1 MDFVERVPLHK
12 GPKTIFFK
20 SQGNCRD
27 GQGCRDNLGARLVI
41 FMNLQ
46 KYFSRLGL
54 LPAFWLAI
62 VLVGCSSTQ
71 SSNYPTLRQTDIHVS
86 WPMTHYR
93 DAAAFGRLTLGEKER
108 INAAY
113 SAYET
118 AYNQAL
124 QAAHGNR
131 DAPTPD
137 NVKALANEVVRVI
150 SATPMI
156 SSVP

>member
-1 MDFVERVPLHK
+1 MNFKKYSLRFV
-12 GPKTIFFK
+12 
-20 SQGNCRD
+20 
-27 GQGCRDNLGARLVI
+27 
-41 FMNLQ
+41 
-46 KYFSRLGL
+46 
-54 LPAFWLAI
+54 PALWLAF
-62 VLVGCSSTQ
+62 VLAACSSTQ
-71 SSNYPTLRQTDIHVS
+71 SANYPTLKQTDIHVY
-86 WPMTHYR
+86 WPMYNYR
-93 DAAAFGRLTLGEKER
+93 NAAGFGRLTLGEKER

-124 QAAHGNR
+124 QAAHGNG
-131 DAPTPD
+131 DAPTPE

>member
-1 MDFVERVPLHK
+1 MN
-12 GPKTIFFK
+12 FK
-20 SQGNCRD
+20 KYS
-27 GQGCRDNLGARLVI
+27 LRLL
-41 FMNLQ
+41 F
-46 KYFSRLGL
+46 
-54 LPAFWLAI
+54 LPALLLAF
-62 VLVGCSSTQ
+62 VLAGCSSTQ
-71 SSNYPTLRQTDIHVS
+71 SANYPTLKQTDIHVS

-93 DAAAFGRLTLGEKER
+93 NAAAFGHLTLGEKER

-124 QAAHGNR
+124 QAAGGNR
-131 DAPTPD
+131 DAPTPE
-137 NVKALANEVVRVI
+137 NVKVLANEVVRVI